1 VIHANISSALS
12 SLPTPLLA
20 ILALML
26 AYSLVQAGN
35 WVRNRVRANRSG

>member
-20 ILALML
+20 LLALML
-26 AYSLVQAGN
+26 AYALLQAGRAI
-35 WVRNRVRANRSG
+35 RNRVRTDRSR